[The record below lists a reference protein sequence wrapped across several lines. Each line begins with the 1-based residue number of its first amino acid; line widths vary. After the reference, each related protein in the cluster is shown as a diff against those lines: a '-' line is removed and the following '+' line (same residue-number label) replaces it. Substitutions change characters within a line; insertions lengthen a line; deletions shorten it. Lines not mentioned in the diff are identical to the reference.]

1 MFVPNSALRHV
12 PGGVAGTVVALV
24 IAAACGGAAGGSASP
39 SPGEKTALQVSYSEV
54 IPDEWAPW
62 AAADGGIFE
71 KHNLDVTLQSIAS
84 ANGVAALLSGQVQIA
99 QLGGSEVLSAAAN
112 GGDLV
117 IIGNLIPVFPYVFMT
132 APSVTSIADLKGK
145 KVGISKVG
153 GSADIATRVA
163 LTKNGL
169 DPTKDVTVLETG
181 SAANR
186 VAALKSG
193 AIQGGVS
200 QPPESTTLET
210 QGFHVVYDMARQK
223 LPAANTVVAT
233 TGTYLKAHK
242 QLVQEY
248 TDALVES
255 IARLKKDRKFA
266 QQVLTHW
273 EKITD
278 QPLLDSTYAFY
289 TQEVFVTYP
298 TPRVEQYQA
307 AVDALKKTNA
317 KLATYDVSKALDP
330 AFVNSAQSRKVG
342 G

>member
-1 MFVPNSALRHV
+1 MFVPNSTLRCLA
-12 PGGVAGTVVALV
+12 GGLVGTLV
-24 IAAACGGAAGGSASP
+24 TLAVAAACGGAPGAAASP

-62 AAADGGIFE
+62 AAADGGMFA
-71 KHNLDVTLQSIAS
+71 KHGLDVTLQSIAS
-84 ANGVAALLSGQVQIA
+84 ANGVAALLSGQVQFA
-99 QLGGSEVLSAAAN
+99 QLGGSEVVSAAAN
-112 GGDLV
+112 GGDVVIVANLV
-117 IIGNLIPVFPYVFMT
+117 PVFPYVFMT
-132 APSVTSIADLKGK
+132 APSVPSIADLRGK
-145 KVGISKVG
+145 KVGVSKVG

-169 DPTKDVTVLETG
+169 DPARDVTIVETG

-200 QPPESTTLET
+200 QPPESTTLEQ
-210 QGFHVVYDMARQK
+210 QGFHVAYDMAKQK

-242 QLVQEY
+242 QVVQDY
-248 TDALVES
+248 IDALVES
-255 IARLKKDRKFA
+255 IGRLRKDRTFA
-266 QQVLTHW
+266 EQVLTHW

-278 QPLLDSTYAFY
+278 QQLLNDTYAFY
-289 TQEVFVTYP
+289 TQEVFVVYP
-298 TPRVEQYQA
+298 TPSVAQYQA
-307 AVDALKKTNA
+307 AVDTLKKTNP
-317 KLATYDVSKALDP
+317 KLASYDVSKALD
-330 AFVNSAQSRKVG
+330 ASFVKSAQSRRVG